1 MRWQKHNQLGKSNHA
16 GNGFT
21 SDLKDY
27 VADAKHNMQWRFQFM
42 TWERQ
47 RAYDYEDGKAAGM
60 KEKAVETARNF
71 LKEGISA
78 EIISRCTGLSLEEV
92 KNLAEE
98 HALAEA

>member
-1 MRWQKHNQLGKSNHA
+1 
-16 GNGFT
+16 
-21 SDLKDY
+21 
-27 VADAKHNMQWRFQFM
+27 M

-47 RAYDYEDGKAAGM
+47 RAYDYDDGKAAGILEG
-60 KEKAVETARNF
+60 KQKKAVEDARNF